1 MKLFPKSN
9 KDLKEKLK
17 KQEAIKKHQ
26 KKLIDEMDKKI
37 EEKKKA
43 IRDIL
48 KTFNTL

>member
-26 KKLIDEMDKKI
+26 KKAIEEMDKKI
-37 EEKKKA
+37 EEKKKV
-43 IRDIL
+43 IGDSL
-48 KTFNTL
+48 VQNTK